1 MKLSDFINNPKT
13 GNLSLTRAAF
23 SVGFAIC
30 CLKLL
35 LSGASFMGL
44 SFVAFSGVDFAAA
57 VTAVGA
63 LYQYNTHQLQKKD
76 DAK

>member
-1 MKLSDFINNPKT
+1 MKLSDFLNNPKT

-23 SVGFAIC
+23 SIGFSIC

-35 LSGASFMGL
+35 VSGVSFLGL
-44 SFVAFSGVDFAAA
+44 SFSAFSGVDFAAA

-76 DAK
+76 DSK